1 MKVAISSTGTDL
13 DAQVDPR
20 FGRCA
25 HFIIVETDD
34 MSWVSL
40 ANPSGAAA
48 SGAGVNAA
56 SFVVANGA
64 ETVITGNCGPK
75 AEAAFAA
82 VGVRV
87 ITGQSGTVREALQQ
101 ITKGDPVPTSE
112 STAPKR
118 AGSSPRP
125 PAAPVPGSGTGRCQ
139 GGAGRG
145 MGMGGGKGMGR
156 GRGMGGGKGMGGGRG
171 KKTGQ
176 RNP

>member
-34 MSWVSL
+34 MSWFPL
-40 ANPSGAAA
+40 DNPSGAAA

-56 SFVVANGA
+56 SFIVASGA

-82 VGVRV
+82 AGVRV
-87 ITGQSGTVREALQQ
+87 IAGRSGTVREALQRLNE
-101 ITKGDPVPTSE
+101 GDPVPTPE
-112 STAPKR
+112 PTAPKS

-125 PAAPVPGSGTGRCQ
+125 PAAPASGSGTGRCR

-145 MGMGGGKGMGR
+145 MGMGR
-156 GRGMGGGKGMGGGRG
+156 GKGMGGGRCG
-171 KKTGQ
+171 KSGQ
-176 RNP
+176 RNPKQG